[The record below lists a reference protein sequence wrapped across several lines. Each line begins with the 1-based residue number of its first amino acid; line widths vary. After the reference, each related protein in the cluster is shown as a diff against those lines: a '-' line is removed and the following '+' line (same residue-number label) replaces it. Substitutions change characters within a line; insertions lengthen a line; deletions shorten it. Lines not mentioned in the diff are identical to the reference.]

1 MFKIYCKSSKF
12 TLTALLRSKAVNISS
27 AQWLTWPW
35 LPDRIV
41 QFWGGS
47 AALFSSSLVYS
58 LARAIMV
65 FGWCVEFILG
75 MKPIISCV
83 MIWYLL
89 APLWGCLLYL
99 FWNGILST
107 VVTFLTCEFLRLS
120 FVTYSWLW
128 LTSLPPGLSI
138 PPGWQRVSRPHIWP
152 KRLVPSGSNGQH
164 LSLKHLWISFFLL

>member
-12 TLTALLRSKAVNISS
+12 TLTALLRFKPVSISS

-47 AALFSSSLVYS
+47 AAPFSSSLIYS

-65 FGWCVEFILG
+65 FGWCVEFILV

-83 MIWYLL
+83 MMISSCVSLRVFIILILKCYFVYCMNLPHMWVFKVEFCDSLL
-89 APLWGCLLYL
+89 ASAHKLASWAFC
-99 FWNGILST
+99 SSR
-107 VVTFLTCEFLRLS
+107 LTA
-120 FVTYSWLW
+120 
-128 LTSLPPGLSI
+128 GL
-138 PPGWQRVSRPHIWP
+138 
-152 KRLVPSGSNGQH
+152 
-164 LSLKHLWISFFLL
+164 